1 MKHLKQ
7 RNIRIVDELMTFC
20 YKYGTKKIQIDIL
33 EEEEY
38 TVFALSA
45 EIHDLDQNV
54 LDNVSKLLNAPR
66 LHEMEEYY
74 WNLTGDNDTD
84 SELAL
89 VGMMTD
95 EVFVNYME
103 NKILNIILKRKI

>member
-33 EEEEY
+33 EEEQC
-38 TVFALSA
+38 TVFTLSA
-45 EIHDLDQNV
+45 EIHDLDQNI
-54 LDNVSKLLNAPR
+54 LDNVNKLLNAPR

-103 NKILNIILKRKI
+103 NKFLNIVLKRKI